1 MTIRDLIAPER
12 ISTATE
18 VGGKKRA
25 LEMLSD
31 LLASS
36 GEELSRGEIFTSM
49 INRERLGS
57 TAIGS
62 GVAIPHGR
70 IEGLRNSMGAFIRL
84 QDPIDFDATDG
95 APVDMMFALIVPTQC
110 AEEHL
115 NALAALARMFSRS
128 DLCDQLRLAESP
140 DAIYELLISSEA
152 DDQQQATA

>member
-1 MTIRDLIAPER
+1 MNISDLIAPER
-12 ISTATE
+12 IATVQE

-25 LEMLSD
+25 LEMLSE

-36 GEELSRGEIFTSM
+36 GSELSRGEVFTSM

-70 IEGLRNSMGAFIRL
+70 IEGLRNSLGAFIRL
-84 QDPIDFDATDG
+84 GEPVDFDATDG
-95 APVDMMFALIVPTQC
+95 NPVDMMFALIVPAQC

-115 NALAALARMFSRS
+115 NALASLAHMFSQA
-128 DLCDQLRLAESP
+128 DLCDRLRQAEDTQAIHRLLLAS
-140 DAIYELLISSEA
+140 DADRQHASA
-152 DDQQQATA
+152 